1 MLKIRTF
8 RRKRLSEW
16 VVDEIERMIAE
27 EYPAPDAKL
36 PTEAE
41 LAERYHVSRIVIRE
55 AMKVLEDRGA
65 VEVRAG
71 RGTLTV
77 APNSDCVKKV
87 LLRLYRNQPVPTAEE
102 MERLL
107 EVRQVLEETV
117 ASLAA
122 VRASEEDLAEIEA
135 ALGEMN
141 EGRLGP
147 DLMIASDLRFHRG
160 LARAVHNRYFEMLL
174 DPLMEVLSQ
183 QIKLTNAFNL
193 GLESHRAVL
202 KQVRARNPVG
212 ARQAMR
218 RLIKQTLA
226 DCRKALKLYTPS

>member
-1 MLKIRTF
+1 
-8 RRKRLSEW
+8 
-16 VVDEIERMIAE
+16 MI
-27 EYPAPDAKL
+27 
-36 PTEAE
+36 
-41 LAERYHVSRIVIRE
+41 V
-55 AMKVLEDRGA
+55 
-65 VEVRAG
+65 
-71 RGTLTV
+71 
-77 APNSDCVKKV
+77 
-87 LLRLYRNQPVPTAEE
+87 
-102 MERLL
+102 
-107 EVRQVLEETV
+107 
-117 ASLAA
+117 
-122 VRASEEDLAEIEA
+122 
-135 ALGEMN
+135 
-141 EGRLGP
+141 
-147 DLMIASDLRFHRG
+147 SDLRFHRG